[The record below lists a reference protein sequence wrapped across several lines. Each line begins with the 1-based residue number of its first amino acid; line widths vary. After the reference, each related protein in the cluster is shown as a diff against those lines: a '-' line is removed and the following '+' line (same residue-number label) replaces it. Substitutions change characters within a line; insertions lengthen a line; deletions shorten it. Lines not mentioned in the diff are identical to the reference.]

1 MCKFLLAIRFLLRR
15 RVSYFAVAATGL
27 CVFVAFVV
35 ITSFSGVTARFKDY
49 IHDCYGDCVLST
61 KSLVGFGHYEQF
73 IEVLESAEIVEA
85 VSPVIKGYAQIR
97 TIYGSYGVGQMNR
110 PANKFVGIDPLAHSK
125 VTGFGRWLG
134 LHKDDPS
141 VAFEAED
148 SNVPGCVPGAGFLF
162 DWDPN
167 NKKLDIGEEFPQVRF
182 EVSVFPL
189 TAKGAPLKA
198 GLGEVS
204 TKTFYCSDYIYTKYI
219 SDWTIF
225 SVPFE
230 EAQRLCGMDTE
241 PRRIN
246 ELYVKFKPGVALE
259 AGRVEVA
266 RLWEKY
272 RKGKA
277 GAQGANLLEN
287 VRVQSWKTHNRAI
300 IAVTETQQT
309 FMIVIFGLVGI
320 ITVFIVFVVFYM
332 IVSHK
337 SKDIGIL
344 KSIGVSNSGVLG
356 LFIAFS
362 LLIGMLGSLLGAL
375 GGWQFLIHIE
385 QIHGWFEGVFDY
397 GLSIPGEFAIE
408 DIPNQINFG
417 ILSIIIVSAICACL
431 IGALIPS
438 WQAARK
444 QPVEVLQ
451 VSGL

>member
-35 ITSFSGVTARFKDY
+35 ITGFSGVTARFKDY
-49 IHDCYGDCVLST
+49 IHDCYGDCILST

-73 IEVLESAEIVEA
+73 MDVLESTEIVEA

-97 TIYGSYGVGQMNR
+97 TISDSNEIRQRNR
-110 PANKFVGIDPLAHSK
+110 RANMFVGIDPVAHSK

-134 LHKDDPS
+134 LHTDDPS
-141 VAFEAED
+141 AAFEAED

-162 DWDPN
+162 DWDLDT
-167 NKKLDIGEEFPQVRF
+167 KKLDIPEELPQVRF

-204 TKTFYCSDYIYTKYI
+204 AKTFYCSDYTYTKYI
-219 SDWTIF
+219 SDWTVF
-225 SVPFE
+225 SLPFDQ
-230 EAQRLCGMDTE
+230 AQRLCGMDAE
-241 PRRIN
+241 PKRIN
-246 ELYVKFKPGVALE
+246 ELYVKFKPGVVLE
-259 AGRVEVA
+259 AGRSEIA
-266 RLWEKY
+266 KLWEQY

-277 GAQGANLLEN
+277 GVKGANLLEN
-287 VRVQSWKTHNRAI
+287 VRVKSWKTHNRAI
-300 IAVTETQQT
+300 VASTEIQQT

-320 ITVFIVFVVFYM
+320 IAVFIVFVVFYM

-356 LFIAFS
+356 LFMAFS
-362 LLIGMLGSLLGAL
+362 LLIGLLGSLLGAL
-375 GGWQFLIHIE
+375 GGWQFLVHIE
-385 QIHGWFEGVFDY
+385 QIHGWFKGVFDF
-397 GLSIPGEFAIE
+397 GLSIPGEFDIE
-408 DIPNQINFG
+408 DIPNQINFR

>member
-1 MCKFLLAIRFLLRR
+1 M
-15 RVSYFAVAATGL
+15 
-27 CVFVAFVV
+27 
-35 ITSFSGVTARFKDY
+35 
-49 IHDCYGDCVLST
+49 
-61 KSLVGFGHYEQF
+61 
-73 IEVLESAEIVEA
+73 
-85 VSPVIKGYAQIR
+85 
-97 TIYGSYGVGQMNR
+97 
-110 PANKFVGIDPLAHSK
+110 
-125 VTGFGRWLG
+125 
-134 LHKDDPS
+134 HKDDPS
-141 VAFEAED
+141 AAFEAED
-148 SNVPGCVPGAGFLF
+148 SNMPGCVPGAGFLF
-162 DWDPN
+162 DWDRN
-167 NKKLDIGEEFPQVRF
+167 NKKFDIPEEFPQVRL

-204 TKTFYCSDYIYTKYI
+204 TKTFYCSDYTYTKHI
-219 SDWTIF
+219 SDWTVF
-225 SVPFE
+225 CLEFE
-230 EAQRLCGMDTE
+230 QAQRLCGMDAE

-246 ELYVKFKPGVALE
+246 GLYVKFRPGVALE
-259 AGRVEVA
+259 AGRGEVA
-266 RLWEKY
+266 RLWEQY

-277 GAQGANLLEN
+277 GAKGANLLGN

-300 IAVTETQQT
+300 VAVTETQQT

-385 QIHGWFEGVFDY
+385 QIHGWFKVVFDY
-397 GLSIPGEFAIE
+397 GLSIPGEFDIE